1 MSAPAPL
8 QPLHAVDARAPTRL
22 GWWLLLAGFGGFLAW
37 AALAPLD
44 KGVPVSGTVMVSGNR
59 QALQHPTGGTV
70 RRILARDGDSVQ
82 AGQPLLELDD
92 QALQAQAEALR
103 AQLIGSRASAA
114 RLAAERDGAASIDF
128 DPWLLARAEDPLTL
142 ASLEL
147 QRQLFAS
154 RRQALALELDGLAQT
169 LAGNEAQLGGLRALH
184 SSKRAQLRVLDEQLL
199 GLRELAADNYI
210 PRNRLLDVER
220 QRAELIGLLADDAG
234 RIGQLQ
240 RQIAELRLRAAQ
252 RREQFQEQVRSQLAE
267 TQIRSEELHHRL
279 AGVEAEL
286 QRTLLRAP
294 ASGLV
299 VGLSV
304 FTEGGVVAPG
314 QALLEIVPQDQPLL
328 VEGRLSPALV
338 DKVHPGLPVELL
350 FTAFEQRT
358 TPRVAGTLELV
369 SADRLQDER
378 SGEPYY
384 AIRIRVGEEAL
395 QQLAGLRIRPGM
407 PVEAFISTG
416 ERSLLNY
423 LFKPLLDRTHLALA
437 ED

>member
-1 MSAPAPL
+1 
-8 QPLHAVDARAPTRL
+8 
-22 GWWLLLAGFGGFLAW
+22 
-37 AALAPLD
+37 
-44 KGVPVSGTVMVSGNR
+44 
-59 QALQHPTGGTV
+59 
-70 RRILARDGDSVQ
+70 
-82 AGQPLLELDD
+82 
-92 QALQAQAEALR
+92 
-103 AQLIGSRASAA
+103 
-114 RLAAERDGAASIDF
+114 
-128 DPWLLARAEDPLTL
+128 
-142 ASLEL
+142 
-147 QRQLFAS
+147 
-154 RRQALALELDGLAQT
+154 
-169 LAGNEAQLGGLRALH
+169 
-184 SSKRAQLRVLDEQLL
+184 LL

-252 RREQFQEQVRSQLAE
+252 RREQFQEQVRGQLAE
-267 TQIRSEELHHRL
+267 AQIRSEELHHRL

-328 VEGRLSPALV
+328 VEGRLSPSLV

-378 SGEPYY
+378 SGEAYY
-384 AIRIRVGEEAL
+384 AIRIRVGEDAM